1 MSISL
6 RLLLLSSHLPA
17 GDQLSLQLR
26 YHSSCNESGIS
37 SAAYLHPIYHECNEH
52 QDTWLES
59 VFGLASDSPFIFFIG
74 TNKTVSENYG
84 DSVDFEGLR
93 KQGWA
98 YSKINESELL
108 YADELSAMVD
118 INFSRLNKD
127 EEVLSATDAT
137 YLLVYKEGS
146 WLLKAGFINSNLSLG
161 K

>member
-1 MSISL
+1 MKKHL
-6 RLLLLSSHLPA
+6 TTLLLTLLVS
-17 GDQLSLQLR
+17 GSLWAQNPEEAL
-26 YHSSCNESGIS
+26 YKYFELFN
-37 SAAYLHPIYHECNEH
+37 SADKDAINN
-52 QDTWLES
+52 
-59 VFGLASDSPFIFFIG
+59 ASDSPFVFFIG
-74 TNKTVSENYG
+74 SNKTVSEYYG

-127 EEVLSATDAT
+127 DVILSATDAT
-137 YLLVYKEGS
+137 YLLVYKEGN

>member
-1 MSISL
+1 MK
-6 RLLLLSSHLPA
+6 
-17 GDQLSLQLR
+17 
-26 YHSSCNESGIS
+26 
-37 SAAYLHPIYHECNEH
+37 
-52 QDTWLES
+52 
-59 VFGLASDSPFIFFIG
+59 SPFIFFIG

>member
-1 MSISL
+1 MRIIKQLLFIAGMLGLLGIYIRDYIDEAMIDEGYSL
-6 RLLLLSSHLPA
+6 
-17 GDQLSLQLR
+17 
-26 YHSSCNESGIS
+26 N
-37 SAAYLHPIYHECNEH
+37 
-52 QDTWLES
+52 
-59 VFGLASDSPFIFFIG
+59 
-74 TNKTVSENYG
+74 
-84 DSVDFEGLR
+84 
-93 KQGWA
+93 
-98 YSKINESELL
+98 NESELL